1 MIVLKKNPKQM
12 PAGGGQNITASSVK
26 PVDQQKLL
34 AVIQGMRKINPS
46 SQSQIPQK
54 NG

>member
-1 MIVLKKNPKQM
+1 
-12 PAGGGQNITASSVK
+12 VK

-54 NG
+54 GVQQPVSGSKGKIVSLSKEGIA